1 MKIEKELTIISG
13 FMGFTIG
20 VCSMMFIN
28 IDKEHKQIER
38 FDEIE
43 FLIRE
48 NRNTCE
54 DVVEWMKED
63 VENYADSTVFDN
75 YIQNLDQTIDYNN
88 YILQTKYDY

>member
-1 MKIEKELTIISG
+1 MKIERELTIISG